1 MPILR
6 VALEQKSQRYI
17 CTYSKEAPSSTQC
30 FGARHK
36 VGWDVGWTNG
46 NVGWD
51 KVAPIALWPWAGLQ
65 YCTTFTVLTIGWR
78 KFSQIIPQS
87 QEIDG
92 SSLGSHWILNM
103 ESWLLSKGQSLSWK
117 LNARAGAED
126 VLVTTESYNI
136 TIHKSFVIQA
146 HTSPC
151 WKLSIKK
158 NLKNHLTQNWYKC
171 PQPPTSVS
179 SDKTR
184 MELPPVSVTLGRRQF
199 YLKNHSANTMNTV
212 WIL

>member
-1 MPILR
+1 MDQWQRGMRQSSSYCP
-6 VALEQKSQRYI
+6 VALSRI
-17 CTYSKEAPSSTQC
+17 TILHHFYSINDRLKEI
-30 FGARHK
+30 F
-36 VGWDVGWTNG
+36 
-46 NVGWD
+46 
-51 KVAPIALWPWAGLQ
+51 
-65 YCTTFTVLTIGWR
+65 
-78 KFSQIIPQS
+78 QIIPQS

-184 MELPPVSVTLGRRQF
+184 MELPPFSVTLGSTTILPKKSLSK
-199 YLKNHSANTMNTV
+199 YHEYCMNTV
-212 WIL
+212 IL